1 MLPLLAA
8 LRRLPSNHRLLSIH
22 RPSTTT
28 ITSLLPLSC
37 LPRSSLLT
45 QRFNFSSSTPSFASF
60 IPLSTSSEAASNTI
74 MDDKIKQHYLADSP
88 PTVVRLEIKSH
99 FDALKDGKLR
109 KYAHYLSRAAFE
121 GTRITLRQVSPES
134 EPIYDLIIALYNACN
149 GDWVSLARKT
159 KVSDEHLRFFLEYA
173 AQFLGNCG
181 NYKGFGDSKFIP
193 RLPVAAFEALASIT
207 PDAKAAFEKANRTG
221 GGIYETSNQSLMHL
235 GYTEGGHMTTYYPD
249 SPSITKDEITAI
261 GDLMEQ
267 KGLPLEN
274 TRLKKLPSGDFELLI
289 ASGVSSPPSR
299 DRDLGDVES
308 LDLDGKLKGK
318 KVQLVFG
325 DHREEMAK
333 IAHSVKQAS
342 LYSANENQ
350 KRMLNA
356 YALSFGAGS
365 IEAFKE
371 AQRIWV
377 KDQKPILETNLGF
390 VETYRDPH
398 GVRGEWEGFVA
409 LVNLER
415 TRAFGKLVDSAES
428 MIPKLPWSK
437 DFEKDKFLSPDFTS
451 LEVLSFQSSGVP
463 AGINLPNY
471 DDIRQN
477 LGFKNV
483 SLGNV
488 LSAKA
493 PNEPVPFIPE
503 KDLEVYR
510 RYRDPAFE
518 VQVGIH
524 ELLGHGTGKLL
535 QETAPGKYN
544 FDVSNPPVSPITN
557 KPVTTWYKPGQ
568 TWSSVFGAIAS
579 SYEECRAECVAM
591 VLSCDFEILKIFGF
605 GDGQVDLNNEAGD
618 VLFVAYLQMARAGLV
633 ALEFWDPKTQKWGQA
648 HMQARY
654 SILRTFLDAGD
665 DFVRLVYTKE
675 DLSDLEIHLDRSKI
689 LTHGR
694 PAVERYLQQLHIYK
708 STADIDAGKKLYSD
722 ITFVDEWW
730 GTKVRDIVLKNKIPR
745 KIFVQG
751 NTILNGDESSFTGSP
766 ITARPPH
773 LTYPQVEEE
782 DDDDFYT
789 APPPHS
795 PCSEASSSSFV
806 SSRPPPF
813 SSLIFNTV
821 TDHSHAKVT
830 ATEPASDLLS
840 TPAHQPRLEGTQYHD
855 SSSPIVAET
864 KAFFQKG
871 ESSGAK
877 SAEDGEPPPPYTE
890 GSSPIESFTYV
901 MAAAGGPSS
910 IITQVQQAGGPPINT
925 LGDIGCD
932 EHITLEL
939 RGTRFTLSRDELLT
953 LPEFV
958 LLSLFPN
965 GLLPDGHMGSF
976 QEGDIYPVDYDPT
989 SLQYM
994 LDFFRS
1000 VAQSIPSSSP
1010 SASTTP
1016 ELEMSETVLGSPR
1029 DILQDR
1035 AGIIVLREDLDF
1047 YAIPPRPDIDHT
1059 EMMEVKRAVGKAL
1072 LKQDGI
1078 FSGLKKSDEPG
1089 STEQHL
1095 IEMLTAGG
1103 FERDD
1108 RWGHRAPEPNKAVI
1122 CSLALAKLRTDV
1134 RGDLSNNNAVGMAQK
1149 LLLFWRKPAR
1159 RCWWEGVEL
1168 ESVEGVEGKVK
1179 VWIRRVWTL
1188 EMSVIGLR

>member
-1 MLPLLAA
+1 
-8 LRRLPSNHRLLSIH
+8 
-22 RPSTTT
+22 
-28 ITSLLPLSC
+28 
-37 LPRSSLLT
+37 
-45 QRFNFSSSTPSFASF
+45 
-60 IPLSTSSEAASNTI
+60 
-74 MDDKIKQHYLADSP
+74 MDAKVKQHYLADSP
-88 PTVVRLEIKSH
+88 PTVVRLEVKSH
-99 FDALKDGKLR
+99 FDNLKDQKLR

-121 GTRITLRQVSPES
+121 GARITLRQVSPES
-134 EPIYDLIIALYNACN
+134 EPIYDLIIELHRACDGN
-149 GDWVSLARKT
+149 WTDLARKT
-159 KVSDEHLRFFLEYA
+159 GVSDENLRFFLEYA

-193 RLPVAAFEALASIT
+193 RLPVEAFQALASLT
-207 PDAKAAFEKANRTG
+207 PKTRAAFALANTSG
-221 GGIYETSNQSLMHL
+221 GGIYETDVQSRMHL
-235 GYTEGGHMTTYYPD
+235 GYSEGEHMTTYYPD
-249 SPSITKDEITAI
+249 SPSITKDEITAVS
-261 GDLMEQ
+261 DLMEQ

-274 TRLKKLPSGDFELLI
+274 TRLRKTESGDFELLI
-289 ASGVSSPPSR
+289 ASGVSSPPAR
-299 DRDLGDVES
+299 DRDLGEAEA
-308 LDLDGKLKGK
+308 LELDGKLEGK
-318 KVQLVFG
+318 KLRIVFG

-333 IAHSVKQAS
+333 IAHSVKQAG
-342 LYSANENQ
+342 LHAANDNQ
-350 KRMLNA
+350 KRMLDA
-356 YALSFGAGS
+356 YAMSFGSGS

-371 AQRIWV
+371 SQRIWV
-377 KDQKPILETNLGF
+377 KDQKPALETNLGF

-415 TRAFGKLVDSAES
+415 TRAFGKLVDSAEA
-428 MIPKLPWSK
+428 MIPKLPWGQ

-451 LEVLSFQSSGVP
+451 LEVLSFQSSGIP

-493 PNEPVPFIPE
+493 PNEPVPFIAD

-510 RYRDPAFE
+510 NCRDAAFE

-535 QETAPGKYN
+535 QETAPGEYN
-544 FDVSNPPVSPITN
+544 FDISNPPISPVTN
-557 KPVTTWYKPGQ
+557 KPIASWYKPGQ
-568 TWSSVFGAIAS
+568 TWGSVFGALSS

-591 VLSCDFEILKIFGF
+591 VLSCDFSILKLFGF
-605 GDGQVDLNNEAGD
+605 GDGKEDLGSDAGD
-618 VLFVAYLQMARAGLV
+618 VLFAGYLQMARAGLV

-654 SILRTFLDAGD
+654 SILRTFLEAGD
-665 DFVRLVYTKE
+665 DFVKLSYGEE

-694 PAVERYLQQLHIYK
+694 PAVEKYLQKLHVYK
-708 STADIDAGKKLYSD
+708 STADFEAGKKLYDD
-722 ITFVDEWW
+722 ITSVDEWW
-730 GTKVRDIVLKNKIPR
+730 GTKVREIVLKNKIPR
-745 KIFVQG
+745 KVFVQG
-751 NTILNGDESSFTGSP
+751 NTILNGDEVTLKENPGSGFPPAKALSVEFTKLPTITKDKTAIPQHRHINPDALSWSPNSSGSP
-766 ITARPPH
+766 ATARPY
-773 LTYPQVEEE
+773 LTDSVAEE

-789 APPPHS
+789 APPPPHS
-795 PCSEASSSSFV
+795 PYSEASSSLS

-813 SSLIFNTV
+813 SSLVFAPATEFNRG
-821 TDHSHAKVT
+821 KVT
-830 ATEPASDLLS
+830 FSPPESASAPTSVPLPPDEEP
-840 TPAHQPRLEGTQYHD
+840 LEPSP
-855 SSSPIVAET
+855 SSSLVAET
-864 KAFFQKG
+864 KASFSRDQKS
-871 ESSGAK
+871 ESPGK
-877 SAEDGEPPPPYTE
+877 STDEGEPPPPYTE

-901 MAAAGGPSS
+901 MAAAGGASS
-910 IITQVQQAGGPPINT
+910 IITQVQQTGGPPINT
-925 LGDIGCD
+925 LGDIGGD
-932 EHITLEL
+932 EHITLDL

-965 GLLPDGHMGSF
+965 GLLPDGHMGTF
-976 QEGDIYPVDYDPT
+976 HEGDIYPVDYDPA

-1010 SASTTP
+1010 SAST
-1016 ELEMSETVLGSPR
+1016 SPDLDVAPDSMQGTAR
-1029 DILQDR
+1029 DMLQDR

-1047 YAIPPRPDIDHT
+1047 YAIPPRPDIEHT
-1059 EMMEVKRAVGKAL
+1059 EMIEVKRAAARAL

-1078 FSGLKKSDEPG
+1078 FSGLRKSDEVG

-1103 FERDD
+1103 FDRDD

-1122 CSLALAKLRTDV
+1122 CSLALAKLRTDI
-1134 RGDLSNNNAVGMAQK
+1134 RGDISNNNAVGMAQK

-1159 RCWWEGVEL
+1159 RCWWEGIEL
-1168 ESVEGVEGKVK
+1168 DDVEGVEGKVK
-1179 VWIRRVWTL
+1179 IWIRRVWTL